1 MAGDTAFAV
10 DLIIVAPVVVGVV
23 AGVAVCV
30 DAEVAV
36 AVCGFSVGADGV
48 VGFLVVSSEPSDET
62 GVKTWTDARR
72 RRTRTLMVFMVI
84 LAAVNPSDFFL
95 RR

>member
-1 MAGDTAFAV
+1 MAGDTAFGV

-23 AGVAVCV
+23 ASVAACV

-36 AVCGFSVGADGV
+36 VCGFSVGADGV